1 VANTPRKKKRF
12 GHLEPLADGQ
22 KFLDP
27 SDRRTGIVT
36 QHACQYSHPKADP
49 VYSYLVRWEDG
60 QVSAVS
66 ETAFTE
72 NHGLQLVD

>member
-1 VANTPRKKKRF
+1 MANTPRKKKRF
-12 GHLEPLADGQ
+12 GQLEPLADGQ
-22 KFLDP
+22 KFVDP
-27 SDRRTGIVT
+27 SDRRTGVVM

-66 ETAFTE
+66 EAAFTE
-72 NHGLQLVD
+72 HHGLQLVD